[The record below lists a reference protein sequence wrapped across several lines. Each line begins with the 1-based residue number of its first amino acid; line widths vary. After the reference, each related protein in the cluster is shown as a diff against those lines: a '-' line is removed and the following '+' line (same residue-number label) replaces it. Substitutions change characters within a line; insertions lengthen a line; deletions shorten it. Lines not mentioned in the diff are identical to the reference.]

1 MTDDQIRKAYRAAGP
16 TYEMTDIHITQ
27 ARAFIRTIFDMAE
40 PAGYLDPDGTL
51 HLEEWEASADCEP
64 IYRRML

>member
-27 ARAFIRTIFDMAE
+27 ARAFIAALFDDLT
-40 PAGYLDPDGTL
+40 PAGYLDGATFAQ
-51 HLEEWEASADCEP
+51 EEWELQHPEAL
-64 IYRRML
+64 YRRPL